1 MRIRKAEADGFVV
14 LRLEGNL
21 SGQWVDEL
29 RRVTSEPLRE
39 PAARLVL
46 DLAEVTFIDADG
58 LALLRELSL
67 RHVILRNGSLFVT
80 QQLKAIE
87 EENPWGA

>member
-1 MRIRKAEADGFVV
+1 MRIRPAEADGFVV
-14 LRLEGNL
+14 LRLEGYL

-39 PAARLVL
+39 PARLVL

-58 LALLRELSL
+58 LALLRELSS

-87 EENPWGA
+87 EKPWGA

>member
-1 MRIRKAEADGFVV
+1 MRIRPAEADGSVV
-14 LRLEGNL
+14 LRLEGSL

-29 RRVTSEPLRE
+29 RRVTWEPVRE
-39 PAARLVL
+39 PSARLVL

-67 RHVILRNGSLFVT
+67 RHVVLRNGSLFVT
-80 QQLKAIE
+80 QQLKASE
-87 EENPWGA
+87 EKPWGA

>member
-1 MRIRKAEADGFVV
+1 MRIRPAEADGSVV
-14 LRLEGNL
+14 LRLEGTL
-21 SGQWVDEL
+21 SGQWVGEL

-58 LALLRELSL
+58 LALLRELL
-67 RHVILRNGSLFVT
+67 FRQVILRNGSLFVT
-80 QQLKAIE
+80 QQLKTIE
-87 EENPWGA
+87 EKPWGA

>member
-1 MRIRKAEADGFVV
+1 MRIRPAEGDGSVV

-29 RRVTSEPLRE
+29 RRLTSEPLRD

-58 LALLRELSL
+58 LELLRELSV
-67 RHVILRNGSLFVT
+67 RHVVLRNGSLFVT
-80 QQLKAIE
+80 QQLKTIE
-87 EENPWGA
+87 EKPWGA